1 MQAAQW
7 FAASDNR
14 RLTLEALLG
23 RDGTAWGKV
32 TTGHVRQL
40 PQARHLLGQKIKCA
54 PLRAHGRIGELQATR
69 IGVSRP
75 REDRPRRPIFDRAA
89 GIHHHDVVAEMG
101 SKPQIVRDENEC
113 RGVLLL
119 HLRDQFHD
127 ARLDGEIKR
136 GGRFIGDDQ
145 PRIARKRH
153 CDQYALAHP
162 A

>member
-1 MQAAQW
+1 MVRRVA
-7 FAASDNR
+7 DNR

-23 RDGTAWGKV
+23 RDGTAWGKA
-32 TTGHVRQL
+32 TTGHARQL
-40 PQARHLLGQKIKCA
+40 SQARHLLRQKIKCP

-69 IGVSRP
+69 IGVSGR
-75 REDRPRRPIFDRAA
+75 RENRPRRPIFDRAA

-119 HLRDQFHD
+119 HLRDQFYD

-136 GGRFIGDDQ
+136 GGRLIRNYK